1 MKISIKLR
9 VFSDRLFVSSHRG
22 GGVGVSVGW
31 GGGGG
36 GISGLGGGG
45 NSVVGADSGGNSEGG
60 QQSGCLQPLR
70 TALHT
75 ISISLQNSL
84 S

>member
-1 MKISIKLR
+1 MTKIFKKLVKKVVKISIKLP
-9 VFSDRLFVSSHRG
+9 VFSDGLFERSL
-22 GGVGVSVGW
+22 

-36 GISGLGGGG
+36 GGVVAGV
-45 NSVVGADSGGNSEGG
+45 NSAGVFNLSS
-60 QQSGCLQPLR
+60 
-70 TALHT
+70 ALHT